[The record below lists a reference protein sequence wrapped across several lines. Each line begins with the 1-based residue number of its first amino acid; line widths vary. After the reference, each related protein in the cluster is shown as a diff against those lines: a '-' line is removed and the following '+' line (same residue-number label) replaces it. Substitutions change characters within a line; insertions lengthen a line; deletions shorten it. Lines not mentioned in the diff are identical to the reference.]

1 MLAAGDK
8 ITTLDHSLSAAPPGI
23 ASPNFG
29 GNQRSSETLAN
40 LPIEHIIGKIMC
52 ISIRRAWRKNTPPP
66 TSPISSVPRKH
77 IDTATVARHARP
89 LDATMSYT
97 RLYEH
102 ETVQ

>member
-40 LPIEHIIGKIMC
+40 LPIEHII
-52 ISIRRAWRKNTPPP
+52 
-66 TSPISSVPRKH
+66 
-77 IDTATVARHARP
+77 VARHARP